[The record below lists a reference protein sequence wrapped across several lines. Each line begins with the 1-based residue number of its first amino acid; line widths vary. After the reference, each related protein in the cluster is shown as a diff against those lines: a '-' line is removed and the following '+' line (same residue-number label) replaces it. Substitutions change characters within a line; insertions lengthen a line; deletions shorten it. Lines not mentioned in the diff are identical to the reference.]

1 MNRKNILLIEDDK
14 AITRI
19 LELELGY
26 EGYTFDIAYDGREG
40 LALFEKNSYDII
52 LLDIML
58 PYINGIEVCRKIRLK
73 STTPII
79 MMTAKRD
86 LSDRIVG
93 LDMGADDYITKPFE
107 MDELLARIRASIR
120 RSKMGSADFV
130 KIQIKDLS
138 LNVLTREVIMKDVPI
153 ELTKT
158 EYELLEYLVMNKG
171 IVLTRDQI
179 IDHVWGNDFYGDTNI
194 LDVYIKYVRSKIDYP
209 YETKLIQTVRGV
221 GYVIRG

>member
-1 MNRKNILLIEDDK
+1 MNTKNILLIEDDK

-26 EGYTFDIAYDGREG
+26 EGYSFDIAFDGREG
-40 LALFEKNSYDII
+40 LNFFENNDYDII
-52 LLDIML
+52 LLDLML

-120 RSKMGSADFV
+120 RSKMGSAEFV
-130 KIQIKDLS
+130 KMQIKDLS
-138 LNVLTREVIMKDVPI
+138 LNVLTREVVVKDVAI

-179 IDHVWGNDFYGDTNI
+179 IGHVWGNDFYGDTNI

-209 YETKLIQTVRGV
+209 FETKLIQTVRGV